1 MKNVKFRVPSS
12 SDTNTIYC
20 GLDVHKET
28 TYATI
33 INVFGE
39 GQTQKRMKNEEIPDF
54 LEPYQVEKVA
64 MEASTYIMPL
74 YRELS
79 EEGYDI
85 TEAQGKDQG
94 RDGLLGDQATRGV
107 RPLHQEGSRVARRA
121 GKRVH
126 RLLPPAYEALQAG
139 DPGAEQG
146 APVSSER

>member
-1 MKNVKFRVPSS
+1 MNAL
-12 SDTNTIYC
+12 YC

-39 GQTQKRMKNEEIPDF
+39 VQTQKRMKNEEIPDF

-85 TEAQGKDQG
+85 T
-94 RDGLLGDQATRGV
+94 
-107 RPLHQEGSRVARRA
+107 
-121 GKRVH
+121 
-126 RLLPPAYEALQAG
+126 
-139 DPGAEQG
+139 
-146 APVSSER
+146 VS